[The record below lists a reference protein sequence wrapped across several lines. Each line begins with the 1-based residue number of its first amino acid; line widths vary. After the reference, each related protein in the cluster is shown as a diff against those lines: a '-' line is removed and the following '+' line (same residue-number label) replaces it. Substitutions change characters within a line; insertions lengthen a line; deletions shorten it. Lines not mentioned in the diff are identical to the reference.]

1 MAARIGRNSRAPQP
15 NLKALPMK
23 IMLSVD
29 GSKYTKR
36 MLAYVAAHDEWLG
49 SKHDYTVFTGV
60 LAVPHAASAFV
71 DADMVRKYYEDD
83 AEAVF
88 RPIRSFL
95 SKQGI
100 EAKYEYRIGHPAD
113 LIAKAAAKGKFD
125 LLIMGS
131 HGHSNLGNVVLGSV
145 ATRVLGGCTT
155 PVLLVR

>member
-1 MAARIGRNSRAPQP
+1 
-15 NLKALPMK
+15 MK
-23 IMLSVD
+23 IMLAVD

-49 SKHDYTVFTGV
+49 KGHEYTVFTGV

-71 DADMVRKYYEDD
+71 DAAMVSAYYEGD
-83 AEAVF
+83 AESVF
-88 RPIRSFL
+88 KPIRSFL

-100 EAKYEYRIGHPAD
+100 AATYVFKIGHPAE
-113 LIAKAAAKGKFD
+113 LIAKAADKGKFD

-145 ATRVLGGCTT
+145 ATKVLAGCST
-155 PVLLVR
+155 PLLLVR